1 MKKKIYFLI
10 NSLEAWWG
18 ERQIVNLCN
27 NFDPNQFDVTII
39 TLKSQAFYTLHSN
52 VRHISLSHIKRNFL
66 MFLMIPYFVIK
77 LRNIFKREN
86 FDNGISTLEIANFV
100 HLLAK
105 KNALIYCVVSLNV
118 FKWFIGGAHKLLI
131 RLLYPRAQKILA
143 NSAENTFDLAKY
155 LSLPMQKFDVLYN
168 PIDKDMVEQSAKED
182 IDTMIKNRIK
192 NHKVFVTVWRLVW
205 QKRHHRI
212 ISALSKIYKEKDKRF
227 VYLILW
233 DWPEKRKLEKFVI
246 KLWLQDNVIFLWTQ
260 KNVFKYLNIA
270 DCFLYA
276 SDYEWF
282 PNVFVEAILCKL
294 PILTTNFK
302 TWAQEAIFWEYTPHK
317 IHYPCLWEN
326 WILLDAKMFE
336 KQFFDVYD
344 KLDTLKT
351 QQKWLDN
358 FLVDNVTKKAI
369 QILF

>member
-27 NFDPNQFDVTII
+27 NFNKDSFDVTII
-39 TLKSQAFYTLHSN
+39 TLKSTIFYSLALH
-52 VRHISLSHIKRNFL
+52 VKHISLSHIKNNFL
-66 MFLMIPYFVIK
+66 MFLMIPFFV
-77 LRNIFKREN
+77 FKFKSLLKKWK

-100 HLLAK
+100 HILAK
-105 KNALIYCVVSLNV
+105 KNAIIYSVISLDF
-118 FKWFIGGAHKLLI
+118 FKWFVGNIYRFFIK
-131 RLLYPRAQKILA
+131 LLYPKAKQILS
-143 NSAENTFDLAKY
+143 NSIENTHDLSKY
-155 LSLPMQKFDVLYN
+155 LHVPLARFDVLYN
-168 PIDKDMVEQSAKED
+168 PINPDDVLIGQKEPID
-182 IDTMIKNRIK
+182 INITQRIINK
-192 NHKVFVTVWRLVW
+192 KVFITVGRLVW
-205 QKRHHRI
+205 QKNHHKLI
-212 ISALSKIYKEKDKRF
+212 YALHEIYKQKDNDF

-233 DWPEKRKLEKFVI
+233 DGPEKEKLEKLAVN
-246 KLWLQDNVIFLWTQ
+246 LWLQNNVIFLWVQ
-260 KNVFKYLNIA
+260 KNVFKYLKIA
-270 DCFLYA
+270 DYFLYA

-282 PNVFVEAILCKL
+282 PNVFVEAILSKL
-294 PILTTNFK
+294 PIITTNFK

-317 IHYPCLWEN
+317 IYYPCLWEN

-344 KLDTLKT
+344 KLDTIKT